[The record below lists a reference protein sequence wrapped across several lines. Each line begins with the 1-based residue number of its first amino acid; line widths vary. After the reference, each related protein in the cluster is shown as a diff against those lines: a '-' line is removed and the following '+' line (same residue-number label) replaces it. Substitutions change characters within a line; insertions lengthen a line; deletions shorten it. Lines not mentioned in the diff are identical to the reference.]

1 MKKIVISIV
10 LIASAINL
18 LAQPLTGTKTIGP
31 SGDYPTFT
39 AASADLLA
47 LGVGAGGVE
56 FLVSPGIY
64 NEAVEFFQVP
74 GANAVNRIKFT
85 AAGDS
90 VFVVATGTTSSLDAA
105 IRINGGD
112 FYTFDGIN
120 TKNGGTSPSNFCE
133 SGYFFVNLGSFNN
146 GCQGNIVKNCSID
159 MRFGSTVFNGSR
171 GVRAQSSGTVT
182 SLNGSFNNN
191 KFQHLKIDGVESGLS
206 LFGKVGFEGV
216 NNEIS
221 NCTLGGGFGIKSQT
235 IANQAI
241 GILVNSLKNT
251 KIFGNEIVSVSCAT
265 NVTSGV
271 FGINVQLGNAAVFSN
286 KINQVFQANP
296 NVNGLSI
303 GIRADATSLGESFVY
318 NNFVSGV
325 DNAATFF
332 VNNNLNII
340 ALHSAKLT
348 SGAVLPNHWYNNTIV
363 MTSATTKSVF
373 TAGFALS
380 DINGGH
386 IANLKNN
393 IIVNAMNGTGG
404 ISQHCIVDFNNTAPS
419 GKLISNHNCL
429 VASGTLGTI
438 GRNATSPQQLVATTL
453 AQWQAN
459 NPGLDINS
467 VSLTPTFVS
476 STDFHLVSGSNPGIE
491 NGGIPLTQVIGDFD
505 FQVRDAVAPDM
516 GADEVL
522 AVTLQ
527 ESSVSIV
534 SDMNPPIDCGTLVT
548 FTATATDAGLTPQF
562 DWRINGIL
570 VASNVNPFVT
580 NQLNPNDEVHCEMIS
595 SLLSNSSLPI
605 SSNSIVVEVNPA
617 TLTTFFF
624 DLDEDGFGR
633 NDNIQL
639 VCVQPLG
646 FVNSGNDCD
655 DFNTSINP
663 NVPEICD
670 EIDNNCDGDVDEG
683 FTLVDLYEDNDGDG
697 FGLSYYGQGC
707 DDWNGYAIVDGDCND
722 NNSSINP
729 AASEVCNNLDDDCN
743 GLADDGL
750 PFTEYFTDADADG
763 YGSVSLGSFC
773 SALLNCAGDYEL
785 HFYPIFDNIDD
796 SGWNIL
802 DADNNIVASGYSYFG
817 YNVIPLQLSNGPFT
831 IEVYT
836 GCIFGDNSPA
846 FDLYYD
852 GNIIASGSTSG
863 CNGFYSVGNVCSV
876 SIATQGGDCDD
887 TDAAINPGAT
897 EVCDNG
903 LDDDCDGVDNSCVT
917 TQVQASQCGSVL
929 PHVNTA
935 VLAALI
941 PGATQYRYKIQ
952 LGTLEF
958 IVTKPSTSRWFYF
971 PTDVPG
977 FFPDTTY
984 QISVSVE
991 LNGSFGSFGPICNVT
1006 LPSAVTQL
1014 QSSLCNSVLPSVYT
1028 PILASFIQGA
1038 TQYRYKIVHGGNEF
1052 IVTKPSTS
1060 RWFYFPTDVP
1070 GFFPDSTYQISVSV
1084 ELNGSF
1090 GPFGPICN
1098 VTLPSV
1104 ITQLQSSLCNSVLPS
1119 VYTPILASFIQ
1130 GATQY
1135 RYKIVHGGNELLVT
1149 KPSTSRWFYF
1159 PADVPGFFPDSTY
1172 QISVSVEFNGSFG
1185 PFGPVCNVTLPSV
1198 TTQLQSSLCNSELP
1212 SVNTP
1217 ILAAFIQGAT
1227 QYRYKIVHGGNE
1239 LLVTKPSTSRW
1250 FYFPIDVPGFIL
1262 GETYQISVSVEFNGN
1277 FGPFGQTCFVTLP
1290 ITPAASPNNNNS
1302 STAEEMETE
1311 AISGFDAVAFPN
1323 PFADAFTLNI
1333 RSESHEAVVVRV
1345 YDMNGKLLENRNL
1358 QVSEAA
1364 TVVIGGNLAAGMY
1377 NVTVM
1382 QGDKLK
1388 TMKVIKT
1395 IR

>member
-90 VFVVATGTTSSLDAA
+90 VFVVATGTTSLSDAA

-159 MRFGSTVFNGSR
+159 MRFGSTVLNGSN
-171 GVRAQSSGTVT
+171 GVASASLGTVT

-191 KFQHLKIDGVESGLS
+191 KFQHLKIDGVERGLN

-429 VASGTLGTI
+429 VASGTLGRI
-438 GRNATSPQQLVATTL
+438 GRNVTSPQLVATTL

-491 NGGIPLTQVIGDFD
+491 NGGTPLPQVIGDFD

-977 FFPDTTY
+977 FFPD
-984 QISVSVE
+984 
-991 LNGSFGSFGPICNVT
+991 
-1006 LPSAVTQL
+1006 
-1014 QSSLCNSVLPSVYT
+1014 
-1028 PILASFIQGA
+1028 
-1038 TQYRYKIVHGGNEF
+1038 
-1052 IVTKPSTS
+1052 
-1060 RWFYFPTDVP
+1060 
-1070 GFFPDSTYQISVSV
+1070 STYQISVSV

-1198 TTQLQSSLCNSELP
+1198 TTQLQSSLCNSVLP

-1217 ILAAFIQGAT
+1217 ILASFIQGAT

-1302 STAEEMETE
+1302 STADEMETE

-1377 NVTVM
+1377 HVTVM
-1382 QGDKLK
+1382 QGDNLK
-1388 TMKVIKT
+1388 TMKMIKT